1 MDTELS
7 GVVSSAIPMSERPSA
22 FSEFNNVVSM
32 KSTVSFS
39 EFGKVLSTE
48 CIGMAYTLGKW
59 TS

>member
-39 EFGKVLSTE
+39 EFG
-48 CIGMAYTLGKW
+48 
-59 TS
+59 

>member
-7 GVVSSAIPMSERPSA
+7 GVVSLAIPMSERPSV

-39 EFGKVLSTE
+39 EFG
-48 CIGMAYTLGKW
+48 
-59 TS
+59 